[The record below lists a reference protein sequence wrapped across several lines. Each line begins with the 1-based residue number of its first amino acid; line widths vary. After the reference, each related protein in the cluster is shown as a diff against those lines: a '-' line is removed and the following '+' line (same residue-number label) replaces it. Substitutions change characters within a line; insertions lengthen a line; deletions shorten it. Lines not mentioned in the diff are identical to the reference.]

1 MKTIENHPEKS
12 LRMKKIIGTLLIL
25 FGWISASSA
34 QDSIPQNSLSAGT
47 IESQFDYIYRVSNN
61 FQEYEVV
68 KKSNLEKLKSNI
80 LDSLQ
85 NMRKQV
91 SDLKVLQSSQ
101 NDSITQISQTLATE
115 IEQKEAAIDLKDSF
129 SFLGMNIQK
138 TVYSSIMWTLV
149 AALAGLLA
157 FFSVQYFRSFG
168 RVKKAQKD
176 LQEIQEEFDSHRK
189 NTLERERKL
198 KRELIDAQMGKN

>member
-1 MKTIENHPEKS
+1 
-12 LRMKKIIGTLLIL
+12 MKKIILTLFLISGSIAL
-25 FGWISASSA
+25 VKA
-34 QDSIPQNSLSAGT
+34 QDSTAQNSLNSGT
-47 IESQFDYIYRVSNN
+47 IESQFEYIYRVSNN

-80 LDSLQ
+80 IDSLRS
-85 NMRKQV
+85 MRKEV
-91 SDLKVLQSSQ
+91 GDLKLTQSSQ
-101 NDSITQISQTLATE
+101 MDTIRQINANLAHE

-129 SFLGMNIQK
+129 TFLGMNIQK
-138 TVYSSIMWTLV
+138 TVYSSMMWTLV
-149 AALAGLLA
+149 AALGGFLA

-176 LQEIQEEFDSHRK
+176 LAEIQEEFDSHRK

-198 KRELIDAQMGKN
+198 KRELIDAQMGKS

>member
-1 MKTIENHPEKS
+1 
-12 LRMKKIIGTLLIL
+12 MKKLLVSL
-25 FGWISASSA
+25 FLTASCLNAVFA
-34 QDSIPQNSLSAGT
+34 QDSIPQNSLNSGT
-47 IESQFDYIYRVSNN
+47 IESQFEYIYRVSNN

-80 LDSLQ
+80 MDSLLT
-85 NMRKQV
+85 MRKQV
-91 SDLKVLQSSQ
+91 GDLKQLQSSQ
-101 NDSITQISQTLATE
+101 TDSIQKISQTLATE
-115 IEQKEAAIDLKDSF
+115 IEQKESAIDLKDSF

-138 TVYSSIMWTLV
+138 TVYSSFMWTLV
-149 AALAGLLA
+149 AALSGLLA

-176 LQEIQEEFDSHRK
+176 LEEMQEEFESHRK